1 MKQAVCRRLFRS
13 CKPNDTERTGSIM
26 ADNQSQEM
34 YLETLLRIQKRGVN
48 VRAVDVAAEL
58 GYSKPSVSRAV
69 GIMKKNGYIVVRSDG
84 VIELT
89 EPGRAKAESVL
100 SRHEVLTKAFE
111 KVGLA
116 FESAEENACK
126 VEHVITQEAF
136 DAIKKHFDL

>member
-13 CKPNDTERTGSIM
+13 CKPNDTVRTGSIM

-69 GIMKKNGYIVVRSDG
+69 GIMKKNGCIVVRSDG

-111 KVGLA
+111 KIGLA
-116 FESAEENACK
+116 FESA
-126 VEHVITQEAF
+126 
-136 DAIKKHFDL
+136 